1 MSMDTTSS
9 ILVVWDSNTENRFS
23 GYITEILLIEGY
35 NWFEIHDLSRE
46 PLSPQT
52 LARYQVAILT
62 HIDLADEVQDVLV
75 EFVTVSYTHLTLPTN
90 REV

>member
-23 GYITEILLIEGY
+23 GYITEILYIEGY
-35 NWFEIHDLSRE
+35 NWFEIHDLSSE

-52 LARYQVAILT
+52 PR
-62 HIDLADEVQDVLV
+62 LV
-75 EFVTVSYTHLTLPTN
+75 HEEALRQLSYLHFSQTLPASFELHPPG
-90 REV
+90 RYG